1 MKNLAFALSININPV
16 VVLPTHQIIE
26 IGIKD
31 ESLGYI
37 YVENNNTQADCVVP
51 FTNAGELSETDCIP
65 CAMKALLAIRTNLIV
80 DQIDVAE
87 GAPESGIRG
96 ALLSALAKAA
106 AKRTLN

>member
-1 MKNLAFALSININPV
+1 
-16 VVLPTHQIIE
+16 
-26 IGIKD
+26 
-31 ESLGYI
+31 
-37 YVENNNTQADCVVP
+37 
-51 FTNAGELSETDCIP
+51 
-65 CAMKALLAIRTNLIV
+65 MKALLAIRTNLIV